1 MMGLALVA
9 FARPARACGVW
20 HLTDHQ
26 RKVDVEYLIETASV
40 RKAKRRIG
48 VLYMVESPTGLR
60 VTEGR
65 RVVFDIV
72 DGALRRRG
80 KRVGTLG
87 ADGALTIGARA
98 YTIAL
103 TDPGTLHGMPSWH
116 VEVKDGD
123 TVIAAGDASS
133 LCAGMHRDPP
143 MSEAEQQDE
152 IRRRVAYY
160 LAWRQ
165 LGK

>member
-1 MMGLALVA
+1 MGLAVVA
-9 FARPARACGVW
+9 YARPARACGVW
-20 HLTDHQ
+20 HLIDQQ

-60 VTEGR
+60 VTENK

-87 ADGALTIGARA
+87 TDGALTIGKRA
-98 YTIAL
+98 YVIAL
-103 TDPGTLHGMPSWH
+103 VNPGTAHGMPSWH
-116 VEVKDGD
+116 VEVKEGDAVIAEGDATSLCSAMHGD
-123 TVIAAGDASS
+123 T
-133 LCAGMHRDPP
+133 P
-143 MSEAEQQDE
+143 MSEAAQQDE